1 MKKLLHWLHTPLK
14 GQSGQGTLALAL
26 IMLALGAM
34 IIPSLL
40 IFTGT
45 ALRSGQVV
53 ESRMHEF
60 YAADAGVEDAVWKI
74 ANDGIPYD
82 QLPDWMQG
90 DWDESVYAHDP
101 YEYEL
106 DDDINQRNVTVA
118 IQPTWVL
125 EGLEVPSDEQ
135 QRNPDPRLATVS
147 DVIGQTED
155 GGIYQIGFIYDGSL
169 GEFHVE
175 RIGCWLPPGF
185 SYVEDSSNLEQDP
198 FQPYYSVP
206 EVSSYRNGTLII
218 WSFSDLQYDE
228 LPSSGSKK
236 IVTFE
241 FTPYQEPQGTFS
253 WMRTDRSDIHL
264 SWDIDTKLYKITT
277 TATSESGKHTI
288 LETYLARNEF
298 RKITSASEGDY
309 WATGTTLM
317 RACWSS
323 YYRDRLY
330 MGAPPDGI
338 DCDAP
343 EAEVSDIPTDAKVE
357 KIYLYWSGWKCKPW
371 DTRHYTPDELKKLPI
386 DKQVHKVR
394 FKLEANGQTLNT
406 IVEAN
411 KDNIQVLSNTAQ
423 GRAHGWAYCCFC
435 DLTRQVTDF
444 FGDDFN
450 GNGTYSVGHWDV
462 SPKYDPLHGY
472 RYRLY
477 EWSSDCRR
485 QRERVKGY
493 TRYPLGSPRNGG
505 QRDSEQPPYYENYGS
520 PDEWAYAAWSVII
533 VYSSPTSKGHQLY
546 IYDEFRYC
554 DVYETLTFPISGFL
568 APGDVASDPE
578 AARISCFVGEGDEFY
593 RYDRIKII
601 NQDGATYK
609 YLSDPPTNPENNVW
623 NSKYRIGS
631 TTYSGIDIDTFT
643 VAGADGIIRPGDTEA
658 TVELP
663 TGIDSWNLIYI
674 ILSFRSQITTGGL
687 MTLRLTTAG
696 P

>member
-1 MKKLLHWLHTPLK
+1 MKNLSRWLQTPLTE
-14 GQSGQGTLALAL
+14 QSGQGTLALAL

-60 YAADAGVEDAVWKI
+60 YAADAGIEDAVWKI
-74 ANDGIPYD
+74 ANDGIPDD
-82 QLPDWMQG
+82 QLPQWMQG

-106 DDDINQRNVTVA
+106 DDDINQRSITVA

-147 DVIGQTED
+147 DVIGQTEE
-155 GGIYQIGFIYDGSL
+155 GGIYQIGFIYDGSSL
-169 GEFHVE
+169 VAPPHVE

-185 SYVEDSSNLEQDP
+185 SYVEGSSNLEQDP

-218 WSFSDLQYDE
+218 WNFSDLDYIK
-228 LPSSGSKK
+228 LPGSGSKK

-264 SWDIDTKLYKITT
+264 SWDIDTKLYKITA
-277 TATSESGKHTI
+277 TATSDSGKYTI

-317 RACWSS
+317 RDCRPP
-323 YYRDRLY
+323 YPLRDRLY

-338 DCDAP
+338 TCTAP
-343 EAEVSDIPTDAKVE
+343 EAEVSDIPTDAQVE

-371 DTRHYTPDELKKLPI
+371 DTRNYTPEQLKQLPI

-394 FKLEANGQTLNT
+394 FRLKANGQTLNT
-406 IVEAN
+406 IVEADQ
-411 KDNIQVLSNTAQ
+411 DNIQVLSNTQQ
-423 GRAHGWAYCCFC
+423 GRAHGWAYSCYC
-435 DLTRQVTDF
+435 DITKLVTDF
-444 FGDDFN
+444 FGDDFD
-450 GNGTYSVGHWDV
+450 GNGSYSVGHWDV
-462 SPKYDPLHGY
+462 SYKYKYGGY
-472 RYRLY
+472 RYKLY
-477 EWSSDCRR
+477 EWKSSCSG
-485 QRERVKGY
+485 EKVKGY
-493 TRYPLGSPRNGG
+493 TRYPLSSPRDG
-505 QRDSEQPPYYENYGS
+505 RRTDREPPYENHGS
-520 PDEWAYAAWSVII
+520 QDNWAYAAWSVII

-554 DVYETLTFPISGFL
+554 DEYETLTFLIRGFL

-578 AARISCFVGEGDEFY
+578 AARISCFVGEGDEPY
-593 RYDRIKII
+593 RNDKIKII
-601 NQDGATYK
+601 NQDGVTYK

-631 TTYSGIDIDTFT
+631 TTYTGIDIDTFT
-643 VAGADGIIRPGDTEA
+643 VAGSDGIIRPGDTVA

-663 TGIDSWNLIYI
+663 TGSDSWNLIYI

-687 MTLRLTTAG
+687 MTLKLSTGG